1 MISYICLTQGWFN
14 YQLMKTRDLRIFIYL
29 LLLAF
34 LSLRV
39 FPQQIEVTASDHDF
53 NYGSTSVHKIIGHD
67 ADHFYVVK
75 FHSNQYYLEK
85 LDKDLNILLEE
96 PIKLFEGLRTYE
108 LETVVHFYGK
118 LYIFASRRRFSDI
131 TLYYQV
137 IDKSNLLPT
146 TDLIELTTID
156 FIKGNWADFH
166 FALSRHEKKLL
177 VACRIK
183 LHWSK
188 VQFNEY
194 YVFGENFNLLWKK
207 ADSFE
212 FTGQGPRDNKYVVD
226 ETGNISILSLQKRE
240 SILSLFSD
248 IKNVYTIYRYTN
260 QGEDFNVYPV
270 TMKNKYIRGVKII
283 GGEHGELI
291 CAGLYSEL
299 FRAGVRGTYFFKI
312 HPYNGRIYDN
322 YLHEFS
328 DALLSKLSE
337 IKEPTIEK
345 EELIKYE
352 MTDLVLRDNG
362 KIILIAEQLFEQ
374 TYDTYNNLIVT
385 CYDTTGQVYW
395 NQVIEK
401 NQDFNI
407 HSLIRTEVELDDYRD
422 YVMETGSFDQ
432 NIENYCSYALMAPL
446 DETSIILFFNDDV
459 RNLDQPERKKNF
471 NRPRKSYIK
480 AVIIDEY
487 GNIISQPVMKWK
499 KRAQFPEPIRYYD
512 TLYNTIVIPAF
523 KGRKFNYYKIT
534 ARF

>member
-1 MISYICLTQGWFN
+1 MNTGNF
-14 YQLMKTRDLRIFIYL
+14 KTFKCL
-29 LLLAF
+29 LLLSF
-34 LSLRV
+34 LPLTAL
-39 FPQQIEVTASDHDF
+39 PQQIQVTASKPDF
-53 NYGSTSVHKIIGHD
+53 NYGSASVHKIIGHD

-85 LDKDLNILLEE
+85 LDNDLNLLLEE
-96 PIKLFEGLRTYE
+96 PVKLFEGLRTYE
-108 LETVVHFYGK
+108 LETVVHFYGR
-118 LYIFASRRRFSDI
+118 LYIFASRRRFNDI

-137 IDKSNLLPT
+137 IDKSNLLPES
-146 TDLIELTTID
+146 DLTELTNIK

-177 VACRIK
+177 IACRTK

-194 YVFGENFNLLWKK
+194 YVFGEDFKLIWKRE
-207 ADSFE
+207 DSFE
-212 FTGQGPRDNKYVVD
+212 FSGQGPRDNKYVVD

-260 QGEDFNVYPV
+260 EGADFNEYPV
-270 TMKNKYIRGVKII
+270 TLRNKYIRGVKII

-299 FRAGVRGTYFFKI
+299 FRSGVRGTYFFKI

-322 YLHEFS
+322 YLNEFS
-328 DALLSKLSE
+328 DAMLDQLSE
-337 IKEPTIEK
+337 TKEPIIEN
-345 EELIKYE
+345 EELIKYV

-362 KIILIAEQLFEQ
+362 TIILIAEQLFEQ

-385 CYDTTGQVYW
+385 CYDTIGQVYW
-395 NQVIEK
+395 SQVIEK

-407 HSLIRTEVELDDYRD
+407 HMLARTGVEPSDYRD
-422 YVMETGSFDQ
+422 YIMETGAIDQ
-432 NIENYCSYALMAPL
+432 TIENYCSYALMAPL
-446 DETSIILFFNDDV
+446 DETSVIIFFNNDF
-459 RNLDQPERKKNF
+459 RNLDQPEKNRNF

-480 AVIIDEY
+480 AVAIDEY
-487 GNIISQPVMKWK
+487 GNISSQPVLKWK
-499 KRAQFPEPIRYYD
+499 KKALFPEPIRFYD
-512 TLYNTIVIPAF
+512 TLYNTIVIPAY